1 MTHLIIILVL
11 GVFESIPRC
20 LESQKMLWDSRNI
33 YYIGDMIKDILSGMK
48 MGMSWN
54 ILCHLKTH
62 KAPMCGQLK
71 YTPNPLGKILD
82 FLKVGHSAQV

>member
-1 MTHLIIILVL
+1 MRSCLDHKRCILFKQYMTHLIIILVL

-48 MGMSWN
+48 MGMS
-54 ILCHLKTH
+54 
-62 KAPMCGQLK
+62 
-71 YTPNPLGKILD
+71 
-82 FLKVGHSAQV
+82 